1 MTFAERL
8 TELRKSRGWSQEQ
21 LGERLGVTRQ
31 TVSKWELGS
40 TTPEM
45 EKLAAM
51 SELFGI
57 SIDALVKGEG
67 APAEELPT
75 EKPKR
80 TNTGRAHFEYKSAR
94 MVHGVPLVHVNI
106 GLGKYKARG
115 IFAIGNAAMG
125 VVALGIAAVG
135 VVSVGIVTVGV
146 LSLAAFAAIGI
157 LASGGAALGVFA
169 AGGAAVG
176 VFAVGGAAAGWFACG
191 GAAAGQYAFGGYASA
206 SDIAFGGFAQG
217 TIAIGDNVDGEF
229 VVTQAISQSDF
240 RAAVAQY
247 LPDTPKFVVDLFAQ
261 LAENLSQ

>member
-106 GLGKYKARG
+106 G
-115 IFAIGNAAMG
+115 
-125 VVALGIAAVG
+125 
-135 VVSVGIVTVGV
+135 
-146 LSLAAFAAIGI
+146 
-157 LASGGAALGVFA
+157 
-169 AGGAAVG
+169 
-176 VFAVGGAAAGWFACG
+176 
-191 GAAAGQYAFGGYASA
+191 
-206 SDIAFGGFAQG
+206 
-217 TIAIGDNVDGEF
+217 
-229 VVTQAISQSDF
+229 
-240 RAAVAQY
+240 
-247 LPDTPKFVVDLFAQ
+247 
-261 LAENLSQ
+261 